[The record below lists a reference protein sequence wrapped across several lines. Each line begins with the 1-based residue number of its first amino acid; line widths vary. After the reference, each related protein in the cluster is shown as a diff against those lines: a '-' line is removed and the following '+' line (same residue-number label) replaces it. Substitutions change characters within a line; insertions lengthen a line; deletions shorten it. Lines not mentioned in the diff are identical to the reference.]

1 MHELGVLCE
10 IVKKVGAVAEQN
22 NIKAIRHITLEVGDE
37 STYVPIFFEK
47 LFPIAIEQIEVLK
60 GAELKILNVPGR
72 RLIIR
77 DIGY

>member
-22 NIKAIRHITLEVGDE
+22 NIKAIRHIALEVGDE

>member
-1 MHELGVLCE
+1 MHELGVLCQ

-22 NIKAIRHITLEVGDE
+22 NIKKIKHITLEIGDE

-47 LFPIAIEQIEVLK
+47 LFPIAISEIEVLK
-60 GAELKILNVPGR
+60 EAELKLLTVPGN